1 MAHRVDLFCEDAAH
15 EEWARAL
22 LTRLAG
28 EQEVEVSIQGASA
41 RFGVGRLK
49 RELHAYGRHME
60 KESGL
65 PDLLVVIIDANAV
78 GVAARRAEITDAI
91 DLDAFP
97 VVAVGIPD
105 PCVEHWL
112 LADPTSFSERFG
124 EQPELPETSDCDQWK
139 AALVK
144 ALERAG
150 EIVTGG
156 GGEFAEEIVEVMDLY
171 RAGKASRSLK
181 QFIDDLRAVLKR
193 LT

>member
-15 EEWARAL
+15 EAWARAL

-28 EQEVEVSIQGASA
+28 EQEVEVSIQVASA

-49 RELHAYGRHME
+49 RELHAYERLLENEG
-60 KESGL
+60 GL
-65 PDLLVVIIDANAV
+65 PDLLVVIVDANAA
-78 GVAARRAEITDAI
+78 GVAARRAEITAAI

-97 VVAVGIPD
+97 VVAVGAPD

-112 LADPTSFSERFG
+112 LADPTSFAERFG
-124 EQPELPETSDCDQWK
+124 EQPNLPETSHCNQWK
-139 AALVK
+139 AALVN
-144 ALERAG
+144 ALEHAG

-156 GGEFAEEIVEVMDLY
+156 GGEFAEEIVAVMDLY
-171 RAGKASRSLK
+171 RAGKTSRSLK
-181 QFIDDLRAVLKR
+181 QFVDDLRAALKQ